1 MRTIVDEKAKNS
13 KNNNVEIWKV
23 PDIIALCKKE
33 KVTVCR
39 ECGSI
44 NCAMWEKKDI
54 KDKNEKLHLGECQG
68 IAATF
73 GNNAKFGIHFTPK
86 FLHKKR
92 DPKATIPQL
101 QQILQLRKPLSMT
114 QSLIMI

>member
-1 MRTIVDEKAKNS
+1 MRTIIDEKAKDS
-13 KNNNVEIWKV
+13 KNNNVEIWKD

-44 NCAMWEKKDI
+44 NCAMWEKKAI

-86 FLHKKR
+86 FPKKR
-92 DPKATIPQL
+92 DPKETMPQL
-101 QQILQLRKPLSMT
+101 QKTLQLRKPPNMI
-114 QSLIMI
+114 QNLITI